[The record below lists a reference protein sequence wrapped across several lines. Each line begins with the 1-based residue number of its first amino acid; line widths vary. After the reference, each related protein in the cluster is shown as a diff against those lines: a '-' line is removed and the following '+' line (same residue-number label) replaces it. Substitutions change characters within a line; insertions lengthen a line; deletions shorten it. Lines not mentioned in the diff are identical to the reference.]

1 MIQHLRTLFSRAR
14 LEPPNDGK
22 MLGFYREFLH
32 PGDLCFDIG
41 CNVGNRLDV
50 FRQLGCRVV
59 ALEPQTACFKTLRE
73 RHSDDPA
80 VVLLHMAA
88 AESEGELPIH
98 IASAHTISSMSEEW
112 IDRVRTSGRFAE
124 YTWAA
129 TETVRCTTL
138 DQLISEFGIPQFIKI
153 DVEGFEL
160 QVLRGLSQPVPMLSF
175 EWTPEFFD
183 AARECLSYL
192 ANLGEAQANY
202 SLGESMRFAEG
213 QWVTFPA
220 LETVLNRYRHD
231 NVVFGDIYVRFPELL
246 RPHPG

>member
-1 MIQHLRTLFSRAR
+1 MIQRLRTLFSRPR
-14 LEPPNDGK
+14 PELPKHGK
-22 MLGFYREFLH
+22 MPSFYREFLR

-41 CNVGNRLDV
+41 SNVGNRLDV
-50 FRQLGCRVV
+50 FRRLGCRVV
-59 ALEPQTACFKTLRE
+59 ALEPQSACFETLR
-73 RHSDDPA
+73 RHHGDDPA

-88 AESEGELPIH
+88 AEGEGELPIH
-98 IASAHTISSMSEEW
+98 IANANTISSMSQEW

-138 DQLISEFGIPQFIKI
+138 DQLISEFGVPRFIKI

-183 AARECLSYL
+183 AARGCLSHL
-192 ANLGEAQANY
+192 ASLGEAQANY
-202 SLGESMRFAEG
+202 SLGESMRFA
-213 QWVTFPA
+213 QDDWVNFSG
-220 LETVLNRYRHD
+220 LETALNRYRH
-231 NVVFGDIYVRFPELL
+231 NHVVFGDIYVRFPELL
-246 RPHPG
+246 RPHSG

>member
-1 MIQHLRTLFSRAR
+1 
-14 LEPPNDGK
+14 
-22 MLGFYREFLH
+22 MLAFYRDFLR

-41 CNVGNRLDV
+41 SNVGNRLNV

-59 ALEPQTACFKTLRE
+59 ALEPQGTCFETLR
-73 RHSDDPA
+73 RHHGGDPE

-88 AESEGELPIH
+88 AEGEGELPIH
-98 IASAHTISSMSEEW
+98 IANVPTISSMSQEW
-112 IDRVRTSGRFAE
+112 IDRVRASGRFAE

-138 DQLISEFGIPQFIKI
+138 DQLIAEFGVPQLVKI

-160 QVLRGLSQPVPMLSF
+160 QVLHGLSQPVPMLSF

-183 AARECLSYL
+183 AARECLSHL

-202 SLGESMRFAEG
+202 SLGESMRFAQDE
-213 QWVTFPA
+213 WVTFPA
-220 LETVLNRYRHD
+220 LEAVLNRYRDDH
-231 NVVFGDIYVRFPELL
+231 VVFGDIYVRFPEVL
-246 RPHPG
+246 RAHSG